1 MLGAFK
7 DWFHLHYQPLKDFVP
22 SIVALLGLGL
32 TAVIAIAGFKS
43 FGRWKREKIEERRIE
58 VALDALAIAY
68 EARFRFESIRSRF
81 TRKHEYA
88 DIDEPFEG
96 RYVCRDY
103 ASRGSKIAGMQF
115 SREWTT
121 IMNSLSEYST

>member
-7 DWFHLHYQPLKDFVP
+7 DWFHFHYQLLKDFVP

-68 EARFRFESIRSRF
+68 EARFRFESIR
-81 TRKHEYA
+81 
-88 DIDEPFEG
+88 
-96 RYVCRDY
+96 
-103 ASRGSKIAGMQF
+103 
-115 SREWTT
+115 
-121 IMNSLSEYST
+121 